1 MSVGDLRLMFG
12 LIEKHVANGNWAC
25 HRGFGQHVQLVT
37 PVFSHQTPVSKPAH
51 MWLNLPRHWQVA
63 LWSGIGRSP
72 QCFLWLITPWSHT
85 LLPLEPS
92 VCFGNCVWQA
102 KEQAIYVKCEGGSI
116 PFPSDSCHLI
126 WYQSTAKLGGVQR
139 GPDLLVFV
147 PCCIAVMIAASGRCL
162 VHYCI
167 CFFVVFVQRLLW
179 AVTVSRE
186 L

>member
-12 LIEKHVANGNWAC
+12 LIVSMWPMETEP
-25 HRGFGQHVQLVT
+25 VT
-37 PVFSHQTPVSKPAH
+37 EGLDSTFSWSPHQTPVSKPAH

-147 PCCIAVMIAASGRCL
+147 PCCIAVMMAASGRCL
-162 VHYCI
+162 VHYYI